1 MRISRTIKNDGET
14 MKIGNV
20 EIKGYAALA
29 PMAGVTDRAFRELCT
44 SFGAAY
50 VVGEM
55 VSSKGLTYRN
65 EKTKELLVLSDE
77 ERPAAV
83 QLFGDDPENMAA
95 AAVMALDDQPDIIDI
110 NMGCPAPK
118 IVNNGCGSALMKQPE
133 LCGKIVRAVKQAV
146 NVPVTVKIRKGWD
159 SNRVNAVEVAQI
171 CEAAGADA
179 ITVHGR
185 TREQQYMPPADWNII
200 REVKKAVKIPVIGNG
215 EINTARDAAAMYE
228 QTGCDLVMIGRGALG
243 NPWIFREIEML
254 LGHDRPS
261 LPVSNAERITVLIR
275 HIQKLCEYKGESLGM
290 REARKHAAWY
300 FKGMKGAASLR
311 KKAVTLETFDD
322 LIALCKMVDA

>member
-1 MRISRTIKNDGET
+1 

-29 PMAGVTDRAFRELCT
+29 PMAGVTDRAFRELCV

-55 VSSKGLTYRN
+55 VSSKGLTYQN
-65 EKTKELLVLSDE
+65 VKTKELLVLSEE

-83 QLFGDDPENMAA
+83 QLFGDDPDNMAA
-95 AAVMALDDQPDIIDI
+95 AAVMAMDCRPDIIDI

-133 LCGKIVRAVKQAV
+133 LCGRIVRAVKEAV
-146 NVPVTVKIRKGWD
+146 SVPVTVKIRKGWD
-159 SNRVNAVEVAQI
+159 SNSVNAVEVAQI

-179 ITVHGR
+179 VTVHGR
-185 TREQQYMPPADWNII
+185 TREQQYMPSADWDII
-200 REVKKAVKIPVIGNG
+200 RRVKKAVGIPVIGNG
-215 EINTARDAAAMYE
+215 DINTARDAAAMYE

-243 NPWIFREIEML
+243 NPWLFREIEML

-275 HIQKLCEYKGESLGM
+275 HIQRLCEYKGEALGM

-311 KKAVTLETFDD
+311 KKAVTFETFDD
-322 LIALCKMVDA
+322 LIELCKMVDL